1 MRYQTRGCGGLVV
14 WGAETET
21 ATARGSGHLQKEF
34 MRPTETGCEP
44 QERQPRVVKK
54 EMGSSGFK
62 SWFCFFT
69 V

>member
-1 MRYQTRGCGGLVV
+1 MRYQTKGCGGFVV

-34 MRPTETGCEP
+34 MRPTETEP
-44 QERQPRVVKK
+44 QERQPRLVKK
-54 EMGSSGFK
+54 EMGSSGFR
-62 SWFCFFT
+62 SWFCLFA